1 MGGHREAANGYRG
14 PRMNVCLLVS
24 LGPGDLADLADLVDH
39 PRPFPLAIAA
49 HPVLLDEA
57 RHEAPKLAS
66 RLAALDV
73 EWVRTGWDADLSL
86 LPTPTVRALLLRES
100 EILDA
105 VDLAAPGLWLRG
117 ADPGVLDVLPAGVD
131 LLVLEGIGRPGVVA
145 HHATV
150 LPALPALDGRN
161 VSGDVPTGA
170 VAVARRLAAFEDLA
184 GRLRRRDEV
193 VLVTPSLHLATQR
206 PTGRLP
212 WPKPP
217 ARGTER
223 LHRKLARTA
232 SVAKP
237 NADVFADLAA
247 AASPDAERPL
257 QALAR
262 ARSRIDAAA
271 HRRDEWVSVTD
282 LDWDA
287 DGEGDI
293 EIETP
298 RLSVVVDPADSLT
311 LPVLD
316 DMVRA
321 VPLEGPDGAGSLC
334 RLATGPVRFSPG
346 PVERSRGSVIVPFA
360 GDRVA
365 CRLAL
370 EKTRITLSY
379 RVGEGPALR
388 LGPDLRFGL
397 GVPSVRVDGS
407 AWSRPATGVEL
418 AGHRLRLAFAD
429 RQVLVSSRLPSSFHV
444 EAGDGEV
451 SLWIHRD
458 VSGGGTYEV
467 TVELSAPPVE
477 RIERSAS

>member
-1 MGGHREAANGYRG
+1 
-14 PRMNVCLLVS
+14 MNVCLLVS
-24 LGPGDLADLADLVDH
+24 LRPGDLADLADLVDT
-39 PRPFPLAIAA
+39 PPPFPLAVAA
-49 HPVLLDEA
+49 HPALLDEA
-57 RHEAPKLAS
+57 RHGAPKLAS
-66 RLAALDV
+66 RLVSLDV

-86 LPTPTVRALLLRES
+86 LPTRTVRALLVRES

-117 ADPGVLDVLPAGVD
+117 ADPSVLDVLPAGVD
-131 LLVLEGIGRPGVVA
+131 FLVLEGIGRPGVVA
-145 HHATV
+145 HHAAV
-150 LPALPALDGRN
+150 LPALPAVHGRDMT
-161 VSGDVPTGA
+161 GDIPAGV
-170 VAVARRLAAFEDLA
+170 VAVARGLAALEDLA

-193 VLVTPSLHLATQR
+193 VLVTPSRHLDAQR

-212 WPKPP
+212 WPEPLV
-217 ARGTER
+217 RGTEH
-223 LHRKLARTA
+223 LHRRLARTA
-232 SVAKP
+232 SVAPP
-237 NADVFADLAA
+237 NADVLTDLAA

-257 QALAR
+257 EALAR

-287 DGEGDI
+287 DGEPDI
-293 EIETP
+293 EIETT
-298 RLSVVVDPADSLT
+298 RLSLVIDPADSLT
-311 LPVLD
+311 IPVLD

-321 VPLEGPDGAGSLC
+321 VPLAGPDGAGSFC

-346 PVERSRGSVIVPFA
+346 RVERSRGSVIVPFA

-379 RVGEGPALR
+379 RVGDGPALR
-388 LGPDLRFGL
+388 LGPDLRFVL

-407 AWSRPATGVEL
+407 AWSRPTTGIEL
-418 AGHRLRLAFAD
+418 TGHRLRLAFAD
-429 RQVLVSSRLPSSFHV
+429 RQVLVSSRLPSSFDV
-444 EAGDGEV
+444 EAGDEEA

-467 TVELSAPPVE
+467 TVELSAPPAE
-477 RIERSAS
+477 RTERSAS